1 MKKLPK
7 AIRPATETQ
16 PADAATSAKTR
27 TQAASTRTAKR
38 TAAPGD
44 TMVTVGPAAEL
55 VETAAVPLGPTA
67 PVANANDAA
76 LSTAPRRAEM
86 ESTLRRERADAIV
99 RRYAAYA
106 AAGGLVPVPLVSFAG
121 VAAIILRMV
130 KQLSQHYGV
139 PFERD
144 RAQARVVSMMGGAV
158 PAGIAAVAGS
168 TIAYMIPASLLVSTA
183 ASTVVAAAA
192 TRTIGKAF
200 IEHFESGATLLDLPP
215 AGRA

>member
-7 AIRPATETQ
+7 AIRPAIDTQSDDTAATSTTPRTQ
-16 PADAATSAKTR
+16 PAA
-27 TQAASTRTAKR
+27 TRTAR
-38 TAAPGD
+38 RSAAPSETTVTAAP
-44 TMVTVGPAAEL
+44 AADL

-67 PVANANDAA
+67 PAANDAA
-76 LSTAPRRAEM
+76 LSAAPRRAEM
-86 ESTLRRERADAIV
+86 EGTLRRERADAIV
-99 RRYAAYA
+99 KRYAAYA

-168 TIAYMIPASLLVSTA
+168 TVAYMIPASLLISTA
-183 ASTVVAAAA
+183 VSTVVAAAA